1 MAVIT
6 ISNTGGNWN
15 ATTTWVGGVVPV
27 LGDSVVA
34 AATSGPLTVNITT
47 AACTSI
53 NFTNYV
59 NTFTI
64 SSGQTLT
71 VSGGVT
77 FVAGM
82 TVAGTGTFAVN
93 ATSSFTSAGL
103 AMPFGIS
110 FSGAITVTLQ
120 DNLTV
125 NGLLSLGSTAT
136 TTSINGNT
144 ITASGG
150 VTMNGT
156 GTTTIVTGTTNL
168 KVTGGTINGNSNATT
183 TLIQLRLN
191 LEIAGNVTFTN
202 GAWFYYNTNT
212 LTHTSGTVTTTGSSI
227 ANNGINTT
235 YACSGITWNTFSA
248 AAGTLTLNQDLN
260 VSGLLQLSGGA
271 LTVTLAGT
279 GKINCSGNFD
289 IGISTGNNTTC
300 IITGGEI
307 VMTGTGTIQSNGTTT
322 KTAQCRSNLTI
333 NTTGT
338 ITISGNIYYNTGTLK
353 YIAGTVITTG
363 STLNITLNVTT
374 TLDTNG
380 IIWNSIYTGNNLTTT
395 VTVSL
400 VSDLVTTNLTCG
412 YSTTFTT
419 TGAIL
424 TVSNNLSFTTPTAGL
439 VAMSFVYYLPNDL
452 VVNNLTFSYG
462 YYSSGGNTTPTTIYN
477 YSITVLKDITLTR
490 PGTSVNSNYAGLNG
504 TTKVIWKPQNE
515 GTFNIGTIATGGNLY
530 GVCIMVPFILD
541 NGKKYNFNSI
551 QCSIN
556 SSDFQINSSGNM
568 KLSGNLTIVG
578 GTFKCTNNS
587 VDASN
592 LSLQITNG
600 ASSAVFTDVH
610 KIVFKSIDI
619 VASTTTIM
627 NEFFSGSPKTIT
639 AINSTTTGNYTISFS
654 DGFEKIAKFVNINY
668 ATFTRP
674 QQLLLITKSP
684 MKSTN
689 TRGIRYI
696 NQSPNGVAKNM
707 LYSMDETYK
716 AQMLTSDPTKI

>member
-6 ISNTGGNWN
+6 VSNTGGNWN
-15 ATTTWVGGVVPV
+15 ATTTWVGGVIPV
-27 LGDSVVA
+27 LGDDVIT
-34 AATSGPLTVNITT
+34 AATSGPLTVNTTT

-53 NFTNYV
+53 NFTNYT

-71 VSGGVT
+71 VSGNVT

-82 TVAGTGTFAVN
+82 TVAGTGTLAVN
-93 ATSSFTSAGL
+93 VTATLTSAGKTL
-103 AMPFGIS
+103 TGS
-110 FSGAITVTLQ
+110 LTFSGTSQVFTFADNWTISG
-120 DNLTV
+120 NLT
-125 NGLLSLGSTAT
+125 LSGTTAMT
-136 TTSINGNT
+136 LTSNT
-144 ITASGG
+144 IYVGGNLTSTTAAATS
-150 VTMNGT
+150 
-156 GTTTIVTGTTNL
+156 GTTTIVLNGTGTWSNSSTGVLSCNL
-168 KVTGGTINGNSNATT
+168 TINTSGTITVSGTVRFNSA
-183 TLIQLRLN
+183 
-191 LEIAGNVTFTN
+191 
-202 GAWFYYNTNT
+202 T
-212 LTHTSGTVTTTGSSI
+212 LTHLGGSVVTTGSTLSMVNNTTLNTSGMTWGTITNAGNITVTLTSDLNVVNLTSNSSGTVNFNSNNIYVSGNLSHIGTGI
-227 ANNGINTT
+227 I
-235 YACSGITWNTFSA
+235 
-248 AAGTLTLNQDLN
+248 AGTSNIILN
-260 VSGLLQLSGGA
+260 
-271 LTVTLAGT
+271 
-279 GKINCSGNFD
+279 
-289 IGISTGNNTTC
+289 
-300 IITGGEI
+300 
-307 VMTGTGTIQSNGTTT
+307 GTGTWSVTSTGTY
-322 KTAQCRSNLTI
+322 RNNLTI

-338 ITISGNIYYNTGTLK
+338 ITISGNVYYNTNTLK
-353 YIAGTVITTG
+353 YTAGTVITTG
-363 STLNITLNVTT
+363 STLNITLNGTT

-395 VTVSL
+395 VTVNL

-424 TVSNNLSFTTPTAGL
+424 TVSNNLSFTNPSAGL
-439 VAMSFVYYLPNDL
+439 FAMSFVYYLPNDL

-462 YYSSGGNTTPTTIYN
+462 YVSAGGVNNPTYIYN

-490 PGTSVNSNYAGLNG
+490 PGTSNPSSYGGLNG

-530 GVCIMVPFILD
+530 STCIMVPFILD

-592 LSLQITNG
+592 LNLQITNG

-639 AINSTTTGNYTISFS
+639 AINSTTTANYVISFS
-654 DGFEKIAKFVNINY
+654 DGFEKITKFVNINNC
-668 ATFTRP
+668 TLSKP

-689 TRGIRYI
+689 VRGIRYI
-696 NQSPNGVAKNM
+696 NQSPNGVAKSM
-707 LYSMDETYK
+707 LYSMDDTYK
-716 AQMLTSDPTKI
+716 TQMLTSDPSKIAYA